1 MPNVAKKTISLTPEH
16 AAFVEA
22 KVASGEYASVSEV
35 LREGLRSMQAR
46 EAVFEHFLRNEVVP
60 LALELEAHPERM
72 VDGKTGF
79 ARLRARIADRYKD
92 AS

>member
-1 MPNVAKKTISLTPEH
+1 MSNVAKKTISLTLEH
-16 AAFVEA
+16 AEFVEA

-35 LREGLRSMQAR
+35 MREGLRAMQAR
-46 EAVFEHFLRNEVVP
+46 EAALERFLRNEVVP

-72 VDGKTGF
+72 IDGKTGF
-79 ARLRARIADRYKD
+79 ARLRGRIADRYKD